1 MPIVTPRLGAEAET
15 FLRANPDVQ
24 SFQIIWTDLCG
35 VIRGKVLRRD
45 EVVPAWN
52 DGRFLPI
59 SALVL
64 DITGQTNPCSRME
77 EAHKGLLSALHPHWR
92 GGVTCRVREGGAIR
106 LGDTVT
112 VLVAPPDRPIIHLP
126 G

>member
-1 MPIVTPRLGAEAET
+1 MAMVTPRLGAEAET

-24 SFQIIWTDLCG
+24 SVQVIWTDLCG

-64 DITGQTNPCSRME
+64 DITGQDVP
-77 EAHKGLLSALHPHWR
+77 
-92 GGVTCRVREGGAIR
+92 
-106 LGDTVT
+106 
-112 VLVAPPDRPIIHLP
+112 
-126 G
+126 